1 MTGFRD
7 LSNAISKALPG
18 AEWSEPFGPG
28 HDVWKVGGKMF
39 LVGGSADD
47 GVSVKCPDVETAAML
62 RDAGIGTKAPYLHAS
77 WIRLHPDTPEEE
89 LRHRIHVSYDTIR
102 ATLTKKAQAA
112 LPPREDCDVPGTH

>member
-1 MTGFRD
+1 MQFRD
-7 LSNAISKALPG
+7 LANAISKDLPG

-47 GVSVKCPDVETAAML
+47 GVSVKCPDVETATML
-62 RDAGIGTKAPYLHAS
+62 REAGVGTKAPYLHAS
-77 WIRLHPDTPEEE
+77 WVRLPPETADDE

-102 ATLTKKAQAA
+102 SGLTKKVQGA
-112 LPPREDCDVPGTH
+112 LPPREGSDVSGTD